1 MTDNVVFT
9 AISGSSFLS
18 VKRVL
23 DTRSRAVASRDDR
36 VSGFGGGLYG
46 MTYLGDPF
54 AENGEPSAVDDA
66 YSCLVVSAGNGS
78 TVLFF
83 E

>member
-1 MTDNVVFT
+1 
-9 AISGSSFLS
+9 
-18 VKRVL
+18 
-23 DTRSRAVASRDDR
+23 
-36 VSGFGGGLYG
+36 